1 MTHHELQLLSDFHQE
16 AVEIA
21 ANRRLE
27 DDPRHQA
34 WCTVKRVT
42 WMVLLAGAFLFFYLI
57 SKMHEALAL
66 L

>member
-1 MTHHELQLLSDFHQE
+1 MTDQQLRLLTEFHQH

-27 DDPRHQA
+27 DDPKYQA
-34 WCTVKRVT
+34 WCKVKRIA

-57 SKMHEALAL
+57 SKLHEALAML
-66 L
+66 